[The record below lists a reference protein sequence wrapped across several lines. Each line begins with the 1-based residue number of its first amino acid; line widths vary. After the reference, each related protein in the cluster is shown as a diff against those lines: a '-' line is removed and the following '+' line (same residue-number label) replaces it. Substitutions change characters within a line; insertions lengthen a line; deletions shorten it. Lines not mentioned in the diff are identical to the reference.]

1 MTETTGRPRV
11 GVLLPTVDGF
21 RAGAWDIRS
30 FARRAEDLGFDSLWV
45 ADHLVFDA
53 PILESV
59 VAAATAAAVT
69 ERITIGFGVMQV
81 ALRHP
86 AWTAKQLAALQVVS
100 GNGIEFGV
108 GVGANFSAEWSAVGV
123 PVRERAGRTDAF
135 LAALPSLLAGESTAL
150 PGPWSTVVPPLTPP
164 AALPPQWIGGRVDA
178 TLRRHE
184 DADPIAGADPEL
196 QETVGRPQDVGEDV
210 APGDLLVT
218 PLEPGGVGVVGH
230 PLSDHLFDG
239 ALDPSH
245 RPPPV
250 ERTSR
255 PANLEVGTGEA
266 VVATAWAP
274 SNDYGGPDAGPCGV
288 IEA

>member
-108 GVGANFSAEWSAVGV
+108 RVGASFSAEWSAVGV
-123 PVRERAGRTDAF
+123 RLRERGRPHRRLPGGAAVAAGRRVDRPARP
-135 LAALPSLLAGESTAL
+135 LVDGRAPADPACGVAAAVDRRP
-150 PGPWSTVVPPLTPP
+150 
-164 AALPPQWIGGRVDA
+164 GGRHAAA
-178 TLRRHE
+178 T
-184 DADPIAGADPEL
+184 
-196 QETVGRPQDVGEDV
+196 
-210 APGDLLVT
+210 
-218 PLEPGGVGVVGH
+218 
-230 PLSDHLFDG
+230 
-239 ALDPSH
+239 
-245 RPPPV
+245 
-250 ERTSR
+250 
-255 PANLEVGTGEA
+255 
-266 VVATAWAP
+266 
-274 SNDYGGPDAGPCGV
+274 
-288 IEA
+288 